1 MKKHASILVAIVLAS
16 ACALLSGCAT
26 IVKGTTQ
33 VIPVSSDPTGARVTV
48 DSSPAGTTPTTV
60 TLSRKQNHMVVIEK
74 EGFAPESIAVTKS
87 MGGAVAGNII
97 AGGLIGWG
105 VDAITGAQYNLAP
118 NTINVRLS
126 TKADQPVPASARP
139 TRPRSSSTSST
150 SLMPCWWT
158 KKSLRKNTARC
169 ARPSWPNTKTEP
181 LVRHVVTGEMAQ
193 CHAGAYNGRR
203 GCLQEQHENR

>member
-1 MKKHASILVAIVLAS
+1 MKKHASFLVALVLTS

-33 VIPVSSDPTGARVTV
+33 IIPVSSDPTGARVTV
-48 DSSPAGTTPTTV
+48 DNAPAGTTPTTV

-105 VDAITGAQYNLAP
+105 VDAMTGAQYNLAP
-118 NTINVRLS
+118 NTISVRLA
-126 TKADQPVPASARP
+126 TKADLRAVANAATNKTKEFIDELNKLDTLLVEKKVTPEEYGKMRAS
-139 TRPRSSSTSST
+139 
-150 SLMPCWWT
+150 
-158 KKSLRKNTARC
+158 
-169 ARPSWPNTKTEP
+169 
-181 LVRHVVTGEMAQ
+181 LVAKYQT
-193 CHAGAYNGRR
+193 
-203 GCLQEQHENR
+203 

>member
-1 MKKHASILVAIVLAS
+1 MKSPASLLVGIVLIT
-16 ACALLSGCAT
+16 ACTLFSGCAT

-60 TLSRKQNHMVVIEK
+60 TLNRKQNHMVVIEK
-74 EGFAPESIAVTKS
+74 DGFAPESIAVTKS

-105 VDAITGAQYNLAP
+105 VDAMTGAQYNLAP

-126 TKADQPVPASARP
+126 TKADQPGA
-139 TRPRSSSTSST
+139 
-150 SLMPCWWT
+150 
-158 KKSLRKNTARC
+158 
-169 ARPSWPNTKTEP
+169 
-181 LVRHVVTGEMAQ
+181 
-193 CHAGAYNGRR
+193 AGAATNKTKEFIDELNKLDALLVDKKISPEEYGKMRATLVAKYQN
-203 GCLQEQHENR
+203 

>member
-1 MKKHASILVAIVLAS
+1 MKTPAS
-16 ACALLSGCAT
+16 ALVLFALLSASSFLTGCAT

-74 EGFAPESIAVTKS
+74 EGFAPESVAVTKS

-105 VDAITGAQYNLAP
+105 VDAMTGAQYNLAP
-118 NTINVRLS
+118 NTISVRLS
-126 TKADQPVPASARP
+126 SKADPAAAASANKTKEFIDELNKLDALLVEKKVSPEEYGKLR
-139 TRPRSSSTSST
+139 TA
-150 SLMPCWWT
+150 LME
-158 KKSLRKNTARC
+158 KYQK
-169 ARPSWPNTKTEP
+169 
-181 LVRHVVTGEMAQ
+181 
-193 CHAGAYNGRR
+193 
-203 GCLQEQHENR
+203 

>member
-1 MKKHASILVAIVLAS
+1 MKNPATALVLLLLLS
-16 ACALLSGCAT
+16 ACFVLTGCAT

-74 EGFAPESIAVTKS
+74 EGFAPESVAVTKS

-105 VDAITGAQYNLAP
+105 VDAMTGAQYNLAP

-126 TKADQPVPASARP
+126 NKTDQAAAAATGTNKTKEFIDELNKLDALLVD
-139 TRPRSSSTSST
+139 
-150 SLMPCWWT
+150 
-158 KKSLRKNTARC
+158 KKVTPEEYAKLRA
-169 ARPSWPNTKTEP
+169 A
-181 LVRHVVTGEMAQ
+181 LVDKYQ
-193 CHAGAYNGRR
+193 K
-203 GCLQEQHENR
+203 